1 MIARVP
7 DLFCAIGKLPSYRAI
22 AVFIFALGLVSFVV
36 RIWGPAGW
44 IFQPL
49 NVPVGYLP
57 QYISLYILGLIAYR
71 RNWFFELS
79 PRMGRDWLLIAL
91 LATLIFGGLVFPS
104 MMQAARAAGTQQAG
118 YPLAG
123 GFHWLAFGYA
133 LWESF
138 MVVGVCMGLLA
149 LFRQRWNHQGRL
161 ARSLAASVYIVYLI
175 HAPVLVGF
183 AYAFHVV
190 ALYPLLK
197 WGIAVLITLPLCF
210 LASLLIR
217 KIPLASRIL

>member
-104 MMQAARAAGTQQAG
+104 AMQQEAEAAGTRQAG
-118 YPLAG
+118 LAIAG
-123 GFHWLAFGYA
+123 GFNLLAFGYA
-133 LWESF
+133 LWE
-138 MVVGVCMGLLA
+138 
-149 LFRQRWNHQGRL
+149 
-161 ARSLAASVYIVYLI
+161 
-175 HAPVLVGF
+175 
-183 AYAFHVV
+183 
-190 ALYPLLK
+190 
-197 WGIAVLITLPLCF
+197 
-210 LASLLIR
+210 
-217 KIPLASRIL
+217 